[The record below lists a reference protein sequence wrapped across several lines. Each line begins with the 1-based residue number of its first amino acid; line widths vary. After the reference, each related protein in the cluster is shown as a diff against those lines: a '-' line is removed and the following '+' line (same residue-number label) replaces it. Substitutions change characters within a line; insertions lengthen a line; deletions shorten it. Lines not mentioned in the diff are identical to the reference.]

1 MTPKKIKTSL
11 YIEENFHEEI
21 KEYVRQS
28 NEFNSLSEF
37 INHLF
42 KTHVEN
48 DPLVTD
54 SNLEKIKKDLAST
67 QRNTKILLQIIS
79 NIASKEQVIAKD
91 IYEDIYQYKSAVEI
105 IDEHFNKKKMDRY
118 KKTKTESDDIKQKYK
133 IDPYD
138 F

>member
-1 MTPKKIKTSL
+1 MTSKKIKTSL
-11 YIEENFHEEI
+11 YIEENIHEEI

-67 QRNTKILLQIIS
+67 QRNSMILLQIIS
-79 NIASKEQVIAKD
+79 NLANKEQVIAKEM
-91 IYEDIYQYKSAVEI
+91 YEDIYQYKSAVEI
-105 IDEHFNKKKMDRY
+105 IDEHFNNKKMNRY
-118 KKTKTESDDIKQKYK
+118 KKNSPEVEQTNQRFK

>member
-1 MTPKKIKTSL
+1 MTSRKIKTSL
-11 YIEENFHEEI
+11 YIEEDMHEEI

-37 INHLF
+37 VNHLF
-42 KTHVEN
+42 KAHVEN

>member
-1 MTPKKIKTSL
+1 MTSKKIKTSL
-11 YIEENFHEEI
+11 YIEEDLHEEI
-21 KEYVRQS
+21 KEYVRLS

-37 INHLF
+37 VNHLF

-67 QRNTKILLQIIS
+67 QRNSMILLQIIS
-79 NIASKEQVIAKD
+79 NLASKEQVIAKD
-91 IYEDIYQYKSAVEI
+91 IYKEIYQYKSAVEI
-105 IDEHFNKKKMDRY
+105 IDEHFNNKKMNRY
-118 KKTKTESDDIKQKYK
+118 KKSTTELEQRSQR
-133 IDPYD
+133 

>member
-1 MTPKKIKTSL
+1 MSSKKIKTSL
-11 YIEENFHEEI
+11 YIEEDVHEEI

-37 INHLF
+37 VNYLF

-54 SNLEKIKKDLAST
+54 SNLQKIKKDLAST
-67 QRNTKILLQIIS
+67 QRNSMILLQIIS
-79 NIASKEQVIAKD
+79 NLANKEQVIAKD
-91 IYEDIYQYKSAVEI
+91 MYEDIYQYKSAVEI
-105 IDEHFNKKKMDRY
+105 IDEHFNNKKMNRY
-118 KKTKTESDDIKQKYK
+118 KKNSTEVEQTNHRFK

>member
-1 MTPKKIKTSL
+1 MTSKKIKTSL
-11 YIEENFHEEI
+11 YIEENIHEEI

-67 QRNTKILLQIIS
+67 QRNSMILLQIIS
-79 NIASKEQVIAKD
+79 NLANKEQVIAKD
-91 IYEDIYQYKSAVEI
+91 MYEDIYQYKSAVEI
-105 IDEHFNKKKMDRY
+105 IDEHFNNKKMNRY
-118 KKTKTESDDIKQKYK
+118 KKTSTEVEQTNQRFK

>member
-1 MTPKKIKTSL
+1 MSNRKHTSINLDENL
-11 YIEENFHEEI
+11 YLEI
-21 KEYVRQS
+21 KDYVRNS
-28 NEFNSLSEF
+28 NDFNSISRLIE
-37 INHLF
+37 HLF
-42 KTHVEN
+42 KNFIEN

-67 QRNTKILLQIIS
+67 QRNSMILLQIIS
-79 NIASKEQVIAKD
+79 NLASKEQVIAKE

-105 IDEHFNKKKMDRY
+105 IDEHFNNRKMNRY
-118 KKTKTESDDIKQKYK
+118 KKSTTEVEDTSKRFK

>member
-1 MTPKKIKTSL
+1 MTSRKIKTSL
-11 YIEENFHEEI
+11 YIEEDVHEEI

-37 INHLF
+37 VNHLF
-42 KTHVEN
+42 KAHVEN

-79 NIASKEQVIAKD
+79 NIASKEQVIAKEM
-91 IYEDIYQYKSAVEI
+91 YEDIYQYKSAVEI
-105 IDEHFNKKKMDRY
+105 IDEHFNNKKMNRY
-118 KKTKTESDDIKQKYK
+118 KKTSPEVEQTNQRFK

>member
-1 MTPKKIKTSL
+1 MASKKIKTSL
-11 YIEENFHEEI
+11 YIEESIHEEI

-37 INHLF
+37 VNHLF

-105 IDEHFNKKKMDRY
+105 IDEHFNKKKMNRY
-118 KKTKTESDDIKQKYK
+118 KKTKTESDDITHKYK